1 MIRGLVVIG
10 LAMNCL
16 LLADNGPQ
24 EVFQVT
30 NTEHIDFP
38 SGGTL
43 RMKNSIGTL
52 SVEGWDQPGME
63 ITTIKAMKP
72 KYNSGDR
79 QKDSRELEQVHI
91 TLERHGN
98 EVVIGTDFPRYG
110 ISVPPLL
117 HRGTRFDLY
126 YDIKVPRSAQLFIH
140 HAEGNVFVGS
150 FRGDAHV
157 TVRTGQITLSL
168 PEDGRYAVNAG
179 SKFGGIVSDFPGR
192 EKRKLWLFGHKF
204 ASPTPSAAQKL
215 YLRAGSGDIFIFK
228 RPQAPIITPSAAT
241 AVRPT
246 LALKV
251 SPTVIQIGQSATLSW
266 SSTNATALNL
276 TPAIGAV
283 APEGM
288 ISVTPTDSTNY
299 TISATGPGGGATAT
313 VRITVSFF
321 SRKTD

>member
-1 MIRGLVVIG
+1 MIGRLVVIG
-10 LAMNCL
+10 LAMSCL

-43 RMKNSIGTL
+43 RMKNSIGDL
-52 SVEGWDQPGME
+52 SVEGWDQPGVE
-63 ITTIKAMKP
+63 ITTIRAMKP

-79 QKDSRELEQVHI
+79 QKDSRELEQVHV
-91 TLERHGN
+91 TVERHGN
-98 EVVIGTDFPRYG
+98 EVVIGTDFPRHG
-110 ISVPPLL
+110 ISAPPLL

-126 YDIKVPRSAQLFIH
+126 YDIKVPRSAQLFVH
-140 HAEGNVFVGS
+140 HGEGDVFIED
-150 FRGDAHV
+150 FRGDMHV
-157 TVRTGQITLSL
+157 TARTGQITLSL
-168 PEDGRYAVNAG
+168 PEGGRYAVNAG
-179 SKFGGIVSDFPGR
+179 SKFGGVVSDFPGR
-192 EKRKLWLFGHKF
+192 EKRKLWLFGHKY
-204 ASPTPSAAQKL
+204 AGPAPSAAQNL
-215 YLRAGSGDIFIFK
+215 YLRVGSGDIFIFK
-228 RPQAPIITPSAAT
+228 MPQAPILTPSAAP

-246 LALKV
+246 LTLKA

-288 ISVTPTDSTNY
+288 MSVTPTDSTNY